1 VWQPL
6 LCVATMDMQT
16 NATPNQESGA
26 GKRIDGLVRV
36 VEDAVASSATDAP
49 SVAALSSKF

>member
-1 VWQPL
+1 MWQPL